1 MKHIIHVDNSEFFR
15 KLMKTF
21 MAEMG
26 QELESFEKGADAI
39 TAVKSGKANCVIT
52 GLELADMGGDEF
64 IKRLK
69 VAAQSLPVIVV
80 TSKEDEPN
88 EKRLNA
94 LGVKAIVQKSGDWK
108 KELKK
113 FL

>member
-21 MAEMG
+21 MSEIG
-26 QELESFEKGADAI
+26 QELESFENGADAME
-39 TAVKSGKANCVIT
+39 AVNSGRVNCVIT
-52 GLELADMGGDEF
+52 GLELADMSGDEF

-80 TSKEDEPN
+80 SSKEGDADK
-88 EKRLNA
+88 KRLEA
-94 LGVKAIVQKSGDWK
+94 LGVKAIIKKSGDWQK
-108 KELKK
+108 DLKK
-113 FL
+113 FF